1 MQGGVREVS
10 LSVVLLIPRYAA
22 VEAYRGAQVFWGLGN
37 FVLPTP
43 PRRASGP
50 GWRRCW
56 LPPRAISE
64 GASCRPSSSRPV
76 TRPHRLSPIIVLGMT
91 APTVLLVDDDSR
103 LREIVGM
110 ALEGEGYAVRTTDS
124 AEEAVKVLEKIEPDL
139 LILDVMLPGND
150 GFELCREIRT
160 RSPVPI
166 LMLTAKTDTID
177 IVVGLESGADD
188 YVTKPFVTKEL
199 VARIRALLRRS
210 RSQGKA
216 PRKIAVGDLEIDPAA
231 ATVTKAGAP
240 IHLTK
245 TEFKLLL
252 TLASRPNQVFTREVI
267 LQQVWEYDYF
277 GDSRL
282 VDVHIRRLRAK
293 IEDDPRD
300 PRIVQTVRGLGYKVA
315 A

>member
-1 MQGGVREVS
+1 M
-10 LSVVLLIPRYAA
+10 A
-22 VEAYRGAQVFWGLGN
+22 
-37 FVLPTP
+37 
-43 PRRASGP
+43 
-50 GWRRCW
+50 
-56 LPPRAISE
+56 
-64 GASCRPSSSRPV
+64 
-76 TRPHRLSPIIVLGMT
+76 

-110 ALEGEGYAVRTTDS
+110 ALADEGYAVRTTDS
-124 AEEAVKVLEKIEPDL
+124 AEEAVEVLERTEPDL
-139 LILDVMLPGND
+139 LILDVMLPGKD

-166 LMLTAKTDTID
+166 LMLTAKTDTVD
-177 IVVGLESGADD
+177 VVVGLESGADD

-210 RSQGKA
+210 RSQEKA
-216 PRKIAVGDLEIDPAA
+216 PRRLVVGDLEIFPTA
-231 ATVTKAGAP
+231 ATVTKAGRP
-240 IHLTK
+240 VHLTK

-252 TLASRPNQVFTREVI
+252 ALASRPNQVFTREVI

-315 A
+315 AEAR

>member
-1 MQGGVREVS
+1 MGVM
-10 LSVVLLIPRYAA
+10 A
-22 VEAYRGAQVFWGLGN
+22 
-37 FVLPTP
+37 
-43 PRRASGP
+43 GP
-50 GWRRCW
+50 
-56 LPPRAISE
+56 
-64 GASCRPSSSRPV
+64 
-76 TRPHRLSPIIVLGMT
+76 M
-91 APTVLLVDDDSR
+91 VLLVDDDAR

-110 ALEGEGYAVRTTDS
+110 ALEGEGYRVRGAGS
-124 AEEAVKVLEKIEPDL
+124 AEDAVKLLERDDPDL
-139 LILDVMLPGND
+139 LILDVMLPGKD

-160 RSPVPI
+160 RSPLPI
-166 LMLTAKTDTID
+166 LMLTAKTDTVD

-210 RSQGKA
+210 RSADEPQ
-216 PRKIAVGDLEIDPAA
+216 RRLLVGPLEILPDA
-231 ATVTKAGAP
+231 ATVTKEGQP

-252 TLASRPNQVFTREVI
+252 TMALRPNQVFTREVL

-282 VDVHIRRLRAK
+282 VDVHIRRLRGK
-293 IEDDPRD
+293 IEDDPKE
-300 PRIVQTVRGLGYKVA
+300 PKIVQTVRGLGYKIAEA